1 MSSSKE
7 QYFTELYNEFLD
19 LNSEI
24 EAIILSDQ
32 EGFII
37 AGTKRKNIDIELVS
51 VLTTIVNPILE
62 RFRDEFSF
70 KKYRSASF
78 DTENHRL
85 LFISVD
91 ENATLS
97 LVLSVFAS
105 IDRLYPYAYYL
116 AEKSAQIIIAEEDDK
131 IQLRI
136 PNFEYGIEKTK
147 QLKNQIYQMR
157 LGEGLSYR
165 FKFVIIGDLR
175 VGKTSIVR
183 RFVDKKF
190 SSDYRSTIGLDIL
203 SHVF

>member
-7 QYFTELYNEFLD
+7 QYFTELYDEFLD

-70 KKYRSASF
+70 KKYGSASF